1 MFGKVISKEETGVRK
16 FVLWKTN
23 RGTYTGD
30 TPGEL
35 HTATGALNIR
45 ALDDLPPGA
54 FFLLSLQDKGDE
66 VVLSVETMGPARLD
80 VPGTPHDEEKE
91 ALTRELL
98 EDVLKEARR
107 FKTFDEELK
116 GRVAA
121 YLGLQ

>member
-1 MFGKVISKEETGVRK
+1 MRK
-16 FVLWKTN
+16 FVLWKTD

-45 ALDDLPPGA
+45 ALEELPPGA

-80 VPGTPHDEEKE
+80 VPDTPHGGEEL
-91 ALTRELL
+91 ARVQELL
-98 EDVLKEARR
+98 EDVLKEAGR
-107 FKTFDEELK
+107 FKTFDGDLK
-116 GRVAA
+116 SRVEAF
-121 YLGLQ
+121 LGSQ